1 MLTALGLTVLTPD
14 QRKEKIY
21 AEVPRFNQIN
31 DDIEKSRAL
40 SQVINSFVDDYFNLA
55 DCDGR
60 DEYAKKARSHI
71 FLEIPI
77 PDFIETRGRP
87 VKIL

>member
-60 DEYAKKARSHI
+60 DECAKKGKKPYFFGDSDPRFH
-71 FLEIPI
+71 
-77 PDFIETRGRP
+77 RN
-87 VKIL
+87 